1 MSHLPLTNLFR
12 SSFYF
17 RQINDVVV
25 PANEATAGVDSLRV
39 DARANIV
46 SGLSMH
52 ESDDDERRIGAGGV
66 LGVC

>member
-25 PANEATAGVDSLRV
+25 PANEATAGVDSLPVGARV
-39 DARANIV
+39 TCEN
-46 SGLSMH
+46 
-52 ESDDDERRIGAGGV
+52 DDEKRMVGCWGCARNLCAAAA
-66 LGVC
+66 